1 MKLLTQLD
9 FLLKPQSSQDRA
21 CSWRGRM
28 SNKMLFN
35 TQKIID
41 SGTLM
46 ELLFATKLFQTAG
59 NVVLILICYNA
70 CNFFSQPC
78 FDNHCL
84 QNNYT
89 GGWLAWFFQRIITI
103 CLVAEKKNR
112 ETNNNEHKCQIPLTS
127 QIPLKA
133 INLHSWNVLEL
144 QGAYRGLVESRQE
157 FTDTAP
163 SPAERSKG
171 LWSRAKSFGFK
182 TGGKTPLRV
191 RPFSTHF
198 GAELNQ
204 RPGL

>member
-89 GGWLAWFFQRIITI
+89 GG
-103 CLVAEKKNR
+103 
-112 ETNNNEHKCQIPLTS
+112 
-127 QIPLKA
+127 
-133 INLHSWNVLEL
+133 
-144 QGAYRGLVESRQE
+144 
-157 FTDTAP
+157 
-163 SPAERSKG
+163 
-171 LWSRAKSFGFK
+171 
-182 TGGKTPLRV
+182 
-191 RPFSTHF
+191 
-198 GAELNQ
+198 
-204 RPGL
+204 